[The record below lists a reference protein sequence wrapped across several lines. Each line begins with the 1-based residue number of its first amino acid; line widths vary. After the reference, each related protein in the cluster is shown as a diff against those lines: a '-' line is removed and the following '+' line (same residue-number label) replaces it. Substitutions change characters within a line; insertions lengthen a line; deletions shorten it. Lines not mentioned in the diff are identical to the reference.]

1 MLLEKQELNFKME
14 NFQKNKQEK
23 KLIERVIKIRR
34 VAKVVKGGRRF
45 GFSALTVVGDG
56 NGSVGIGSGKA
67 LELAES
73 VKKSLRIATKSM
85 KSYNLY
91 KNTIPH
97 EVQGLFCGGKVLL
110 KPTPP
115 GNGVIA
121 NDSARAVIEAIGIKD
136 INVKALG
143 SRNAYNVVKA
153 VLAGLSQLRT
163 FDKTAELRG
172 KDIKEV
178 CVLDY

>member
-1 MLLEKQELNFKME
+1 MEHLQKKKQDN
-14 NFQKNKQEK
+14 

-45 GFSALTVVGDG
+45 GFSSLAIVGDG
-56 NGSVGIGSGKA
+56 LGSVGVGVGKA

-73 VKKSLRIATKSM
+73 VKKAIRIATKSM
-85 KSYNLY
+85 EPYKLY

-97 EVQGLFCGGKVLL
+97 EAQGYFCGSKVLL
-110 KPTPP
+110 KPTLS

-136 INVKALG
+136 INIKTLG
-143 SRNAYNVVKA
+143 SRNTYNVVRA
-153 VLAGLSQLRT
+153 VIDGLSQLRS
-163 FDKTAELRG
+163 FDETAQLRG
-172 KDIKEV
+172 KALEEV
-178 CVLDY
+178 CFINY

>member
-1 MLLEKQELNFKME
+1 ME
-14 NFQKNKQEK
+14 NFQKKKQEK

-45 GFSALTVVGDG
+45 GFSALVVVGDEK
-56 NGSVGIGSGKA
+56 GSVGIGSGKA

-73 VKKSLRIATKSM
+73 VKKASRIATKSM
-85 KSYNLY
+85 KPYVLY

-97 EVQGLFCGGKVLL
+97 EVRGYSCGGKVLL

-115 GNGVIA
+115 GKGIIA

-136 INVKALG
+136 INIKALG

-153 VLAGLSQLRT
+153 VVNALSQLRS
-163 FDKTAELRG
+163 FEEVAKLRE
-172 KDIKEV
+172 KEIEEV
-178 CVLDY
+178 CFLNY

>member
-1 MLLEKQELNFKME
+1 ME
-14 NFQKNKQEK
+14 NFQKNKSEK

-45 GFSALTVVGDG
+45 GFSALVVVGDG
-56 NGSVGIGSGKA
+56 NGSVGIASGKS

-73 VKKSLRIATKSM
+73 VKKSFRIATKAM
-85 KSYNLY
+85 KRYTLY

-97 EVQGLFCGGKVLL
+97 PVQGCFCGGKVLL

-115 GNGVIA
+115 GRGVIA
-121 NDSARAVIEAIGIKD
+121 NDSARAVIEAVGIKD
-136 INVKALG
+136 INIKALG

-153 VLAGLSQLRT
+153 VLNGLSQLRS
-163 FDKTAELRG
+163 FDETAKLRG
-172 KDIKEV
+172 KTVEEV